1 MAMPDDAHDGMLDL
15 FELLDDANLFDNTL
29 YSNELNLSD
38 VGAVHHHDHGKQQQL
53 SSQLQSVAQ
62 HPLCIPQQAN
72 GPAMDVGRPSGLSM
86 DAAWQLATNQ
96 QQWDSSNGYAV
107 GPTVFTSP
115 DAASKYA
122 DTAALVAAAQ
132 AQMDAASP
140 GHGAA
145 GLQLQHVVSAASLQ
159 LQQMVQRQAMF
170 ASKAP
175 AQTVGTGYTA
185 NNLHQT
191 QDMQQMQQPAQT
203 QHMQHSQPMLL
214 QQQAQQQQQA
224 QAQQLFQ
231 QQFQQQQQPTAAT
244 PFGMQPAQQHKQAQA
259 QAQAPQQMRNKPAFS
274 ASTMAKAAAIAGQ
287 AGVQQPQ
294 MPAPAP
300 RAPSYNLGH
309 MPAQPMTSAR
319 TSLAPAGSAPGLQAD
334 AAAGF
339 FQRPASLT
347 GGLDC
352 ASAAAA
358 TAAIAAQ
365 QQGLGLALPDQFK
378 GVMLTPAGAV
388 TGVLCWPVL

>member
-1 MAMPDDAHDGMLDL
+1 MLDL
-15 FELLDDANLFDNTL
+15 FDLLGDDTNLFDSFPL
-29 YSNELNLSD
+29 DLAG
-38 VGAVHHHDHGKQQQL
+38 VGDHHHDHSKQVA
-53 SSQLQSVAQ
+53 SSQLQSVAEY
-62 HPLCIPQQAN
+62 PSSIPQQAN
-72 GPAMDVGRPSGLSM
+72 GAAMDIERPSGLSM
-86 DAAWQLATNQ
+86 DAAWQQATN
-96 QQWDSSNGYAV
+96 QQWDSSKGYAV

-115 DAASKYA
+115 DAASRYA

-145 GLQLQHVVSAASLQ
+145 GVQLQHVVSAASHQ

-175 AQTVGTGYTA
+175 AQAVGTGFTA
-185 NNLHQT
+185 AQFQQM
-191 QDMQQMQQPAQT
+191 QDMQQMQQPAQG
-203 QHMQHSQPMLL
+203 QHMQQSQPMLL
-214 QQQAQQQQQA
+214 QQNIHMKQEQQQQQA

-231 QQFQQQQQPTAAT
+231 QQLQQQHQPAALT
-244 PFGMQPAQQHKQAQA
+244 PFGMQPAQQQHQ
-259 QAQAPQQMRNKPAFS
+259 QAQAPQQQRNKPAFS

-300 RAPSYNLGH
+300 RAPSYNLGR
-309 MPAQPMTSAR
+309 MPAQPMTSAQA
-319 TSLAPAGSAPGLQAD
+319 SLAPAGSVPGLQAD

-347 GGLDC
+347 RGVNP
-352 ASAAAA
+352 AFAAAA
-358 TAAIAAQ
+358 TAAMAAQ

-388 TGVLCWPVL
+388 TGMLCSPVL